1 MSHTAKSLVRRIEA
15 LESTAREAAPQP
27 HNQLLEMSITAM
39 AGAWTPDEVEA
50 MLAAAERSKL
60 DELPDDLRRRWVQR
74 LDCISLQRFGQ
85 NFGALLASPSS
96 NTKPP
101 ASPACESD
109 QVNEKKRKGKE
120 ELHVSRK
127 R

>member
-1 MSHTAKSLVRRIEA
+1 VSCTSKSLVRRIEA
-15 LESTAREAAPQP
+15 LESTARKAAPQP
-27 HNQLLEMSITAM
+27 RNQLLEMSITAM

-60 DELPDDLRRRWVQR
+60 DELPAHLRRRWVRR

-85 NFGALLASPSS
+85 TFGALLASTPS

-101 ASPACESD
+101 ASPAHKSR
-109 QVNEKKRKGKE
+109 QVNEKKGKE
-120 ELHVSRK
+120 GLHVSRK